1 MTTKPRNWT
10 ALHGLTVVVLVVA
23 ALYFLLVEHGSHLLP
38 YLPYLILLLCPL
50 MHVFMHKGHG
60 RHDHDDTGQHEDDA
74 YRRGVEEGKKQSSQH
89 SKHQE

>member
-1 MTTKPRNWT
+1 MAIKAGNWKG
-10 ALHGLTVVVLVVA
+10 LHGLTVVILVVA

-60 RHDHDDTGQHEDDA
+60 GHHHGDINQNADDA
-74 YRRGVEEGKKQSSQH
+74 YRRGVEDGKKQSAH
-89 SKHQE
+89 SKHKE